1 MWRATCEVLSP
12 PPHDVTSTAEH
23 CVSESHQVQDFIT
36 ASELAVVSVLCM
48 FCILLLI
55 DVLCVDIRRV
65 VSLTDV
71 HLRDDP
77 LFSSLL
83 KYLYF
88 SQKIY

>member
-12 PPHDVTSTAEH
+12 PPRDVTSTAEH

-55 DVLCVDIRRV
+55 DVLCVERGLPCALV
-65 VSLTDV
+65 WPENVHVTDN
-71 HLRDDP
+71 H
-77 LFSSLL
+77 S
-83 KYLYF
+83 
-88 SQKIY
+88 